1 MVKGKPF
8 INIGTEKA
16 CLFLH
21 LSKRLIKVLEKNKFL
36 YYAIEEGLE
45 CASHGYYAAGIL
57 AYSQCLNCFG
67 IETPEVRQK
76 IAHEFLLHKP
86 SRKNYEEILELLK
99 YVAEVAYIK
108 EADKYKGD
116 RDDFH
121 KELVSLWEGFQKT
134 YLKDKK

>member
-8 INIGTEKA
+8 INIGTGKA
-16 CLFLH
+16 CLFLN

-57 AYSQCLNCFG
+57 AYSQCLNRFG
-67 IETPEVRQK
+67 IEAPKARHK

-86 SRKNYEEILELLK
+86 SRKDYKAILELLK

-116 RDDFH
+116 RNDFH
-121 KELVSLWEGFQKT
+121 KELISLWEKFPK
-134 YLKDKK
+134 